1 MISETLIKL
10 DKFSRIVRANARNVL
25 CGRSLRRASSGLRT
39 KSFVKIKHVLNT
51 HKFDNYFSS
60 RLCIVTHHIIGTMGS
75 RPTIVGNL
83 FRCYVIV
90 PKL

>member
-1 MISETLIKL
+1 
-10 DKFSRIVRANARNVL
+10 
-25 CGRSLRRASSGLRT
+25 
-39 KSFVKIKHVLNT
+39 VLNT
-51 HKFDNYFSS
+51 QKFDNYFSS